1 MIQKPQDVGIPPTM
15 YATSL
20 DRAKSISFQGPHRHT
35 FTMTVTVLILEDD
48 AWTRSVLETA
58 LAANGFRVAAAVGTA
73 RDAMSAADTTDID
86 VAILDLDLG
95 DGPTGVDVTIA
106 LGRRHP
112 DVGIV
117 LLTSYE
123 DLRLFKSALPKL
135 PDSVHVARK
144 SEVTDVQQLVEYVR
158 QAKEKVPPTRR
169 LMTELTDPQIETLR
183 LVAAGLTNAQIAK
196 ERFVTEKAIEHAIAR
211 LARQLDIPQ
220 ESSQNTRVL
229 LTRAYFKMIGH
240 RSAG

>member
-1 MIQKPQDVGIPPTM
+1 MCVVE
-15 YATSL
+15 
-20 DRAKSISFQGPHRHT
+20 RHT
-35 FTMTVTVLILEDD
+35 FTVAATVLILEDD
-48 AWTRSVLETA
+48 AWTRSVVETA
-58 LAANGFRVAAAVGTA
+58 LTAKGFTVAAAVGTA
-73 RDAMSAADTTDID
+73 REAMTAADTTTIE

-95 DGPTGVDVTIA
+95 DGPTGVDVAIA

-112 DVGIV
+112 NIGIV

-123 DLRLFKSALPKL
+123 DLRLFKAALPKL

-144 SEVTDVQQLVEYVR
+144 SEVTDVQQLIDYVL
-158 QAKEKVPPTRR
+158 QAKEKVPPTRQ

>member
-1 MIQKPQDVGIPPTM
+1 MAG
-15 YATSL
+15 
-20 DRAKSISFQGPHRHT
+20 R
-35 FTMTVTVLILEDD
+35 VLILEDD
-48 AWTRSVLETA
+48 AWTRSVLQTA
-58 LAANGFRVAAAVGTA
+58 LAANGFEIVAAVGTA
-73 RDAMSAADTTDID
+73 REAMAIAADGSLD
-86 VAILDLDLG
+86 VALLDLDLG
-95 DGPTGVDVTIA
+95 EGPTGVDVAIA
-106 LGRRHP
+106 LGRRYP
-112 DVGIV
+112 DLAIV

-123 DLRLFKSALPKL
+123 DLRLFKAALPKL

-144 SEVTDVQQLVEYVR
+144 SEVSDVDQLVELVR
-158 QAKEKVPPTRR
+158 NASQQPLQRQTQIS
-169 LMTELTDPQIETLR
+169 ELTDPQIETLR

-196 ERFVTEKAIEHAIAR
+196 ERFVSEKAIEHAIAR

>member
-1 MIQKPQDVGIPPTM
+1 MAG
-15 YATSL
+15 
-20 DRAKSISFQGPHRHT
+20 R
-35 FTMTVTVLILEDD
+35 VLILEDD
-48 AWTRSVLETA
+48 AWTRSVLQTA
-58 LAANGFRVAAAVGTA
+58 LAANGFEIVAAVGTA
-73 RDAMSAADTTDID
+73 REAMAIAADGSLD
-86 VAILDLDLG
+86 VALLDLDLG
-95 DGPTGVDVTIA
+95 EGPTGVDVAIA
-106 LGRRHP
+106 LGRRYS
-112 DVGIV
+112 DLAIV

-123 DLRLFKSALPKL
+123 DLRLFKAALPKL

-144 SEVTDVQQLVEYVR
+144 SEVSDVDQLVELVR
-158 QAKEKVPPTRR
+158 NASQQPLQRQTQISD
-169 LMTELTDPQIETLR
+169 LTDPQIETLR

-196 ERFVTEKAIEHAIAR
+196 ERFVSEKAIEHAIAR

>member
-1 MIQKPQDVGIPPTM
+1 MAGK
-15 YATSL
+15 
-20 DRAKSISFQGPHRHT
+20 
-35 FTMTVTVLILEDD
+35 VLILEDD
-48 AWTRSVLETA
+48 AWTRSVLQTA
-58 LAANGFRVAAAVGTA
+58 LSANGFEVVDAVGTA
-73 RDAMSAADTTDID
+73 REAMKTAAGAQIDI
-86 VAILDLDLG
+86 ALLDLDLG
-95 DGPTGVDVTIA
+95 EGPTGVDVAIA
-106 LGRRHP
+106 LGRRYP
-112 DVGIV
+112 DLAVV

-144 SEVTDVQQLVEYVR
+144 SQVTDVNQLVELVR
-158 QAKEKVPPTRR
+158 NASQQPAQSRTQIA
-169 LMTELTDPQIETLR
+169 ELTDPQIETLR

-196 ERFVTEKAIEHAIAR
+196 ERYVSEKAIEHAIAR
-211 LARQLDIPQ
+211 LARQLEIPQ